1 MGVDVVD
8 GLVHEHT
15 LVDFPPLVKRDPFEV
30 LERGGGA
37 TSFSPSQNSLGSI
50 VLGTFEFFLDVG
62 SAPIINDVPVVEMG
76 NYKSI
81 S

>member
-8 GLVHEHT
+8 GLVHKYT
-15 LVDFPPLVKRDPFEV
+15 LVDFLPLVERDPFEV

-37 TSFSPSQNSLGSI
+37 TSLSSSQNGLGSI
-50 VLGTFEFFLDVG
+50 VLGAFEFFLDV
-62 SAPIINDVPVVEMG
+62 SSTPIIDDVPVVEMG
-76 NYKSI
+76 NYKSV